1 MEIGFNGLNEAC
13 ATFKA
18 ANGLKA
24 GSVVCLDENGAAA
37 PCAAGDKFCG
47 VALSVRDGY
56 ASVQISGFAEVSC
69 SGGVTVGYNTLAANG
84 ADSVKTAEQDG
95 REYLV
100 LFTNSAAGT
109 CGIML

>member
-18 ANGLKA
+18 AEGLEA
-24 GSVVCLDENGAAA
+24 GNVVCLDKNGVATA
-37 PCAAGDKFCG
+37 CAAGDKLCG

-56 ASVQISGFAEVSC
+56 ASVQISGFAEVKC
-69 SGGVTVGYNTLAANG
+69 EAGITAGYQSLSANG
-84 ADSVKTAEQDG
+84 ASGVKLAEQG
-95 REYLV
+95 GKEYLV
-100 LFTNSAAGT
+100 LFTDSVAGT